1 MATVSVVMPSF
12 NQAPYLEAA
21 ILSVLDQAPPGGVE
35 LLVLDGGS
43 TDGSVEI
50 LRRYEG
56 RLAFWRSG
64 PDGGQAAAIRE
75 GLARATGDIL
85 CWLNSDDL
93 LEPGALTEVVKAFE
107 QHPEAGIVY
116 GDLLYVESDG
126 RPAFECSVL
135 LEKGILTWLGPSL
148 NQPSTFWRR
157 AAYEQV
163 GGVDPSFRYAMDLD
177 LFVRMMEA
185 GARPLQLKRRLA
197 RFRLHPQQKTQT
209 VHSVGKEETE
219 RVLSRLRPPRTG
231 RTTRIAQ
238 GLFQRLRRLALDW
251 RSEWSPQRH
260 RLWLW
265 GVRLP
270 PRA

>member
-1 MATVSVVMPSF
+1 MIRVSVVMPSF
-12 NQAPYLEAA
+12 NQAAYLETA
-21 ILSVLDQAPPGGVE
+21 IRSVLDQECPGGLE
-35 LLVLDGGS
+35 LLVYDGGS

-50 LRRYEG
+50 LRRYQS

-75 GLARATGDIL
+75 GLSLAKGDIL

-93 LEPGALTEVVKAFE
+93 LEPGSLAQVVKAFE
-107 QHPEAGIVY
+107 QHPEADIVY

-135 LEKGILTWLGPSL
+135 LEKGILTWLGPSV

-157 AAYEQV
+157 ELYERV
-163 GGVDPSFRYAMDLD
+163 GGVDPSFRYAMDFD
-177 LFVRMMEA
+177 LFVRMIEA

-209 VHSVGKEETE
+209 VHAVGKEETD
-219 RVLSRLRPPRTG
+219 RVLSRLRPPGMPRAV
-231 RTTRIAQ
+231 RIAQ
-238 GLFQRLRRLALDW
+238 GLLQRLRRLAIDW

-265 GVRLP
+265 GLRLP
-270 PRA
+270 PR